1 MGKNN
6 TSIWAEHIEAIE
18 SGYEF
23 MLAYAAQG
31 REQDDVGS
39 GSQIRTYL
47 TKMNTSL
54 ESVVSAAHKLAEEKG
69 LNDYRP
75 FLDTMGEDAKK
86 AQAIL
91 QLVLARPGISS
102 QLIDNVNASIH
113 IRALLTD
120 LFLIDET
127 LTKTVG

>member
-1 MGKNN
+1 MGK
-6 TSIWAEHIEAIE
+6 TIPPSGPEHIEAIE